1 MFTLTASLPVTVTL
15 AVPMDATDSVARIR
29 HAAAF
34 VVAMSFLNPTGWTSD
49 EYSDLVDA
57 VCTREGASFA
67 RFGEQELAAQ
77 MGEFEYGRNL
87 AYEWDNVEYGD
98 TFPWAWNAADV
109 LREMAR

>member
-1 MFTLTASLPVTVTL
+1 MFTLTATLPVTVTL
-15 AVPMDATDSVARIR
+15 TVPMDASDSIARIR

-34 VVAMSFLNPTGWTSD
+34 VVAMSLVNPMGWTID

-77 MGEFEYGRNL
+77 MDEFSFGRDL
-87 AYEWDNVEYGD
+87 AYEWENVEYGD
-98 TFPWAWNAADV
+98 TSPWAWDAADA